1 MKEKEKTE
9 KRAKDSE
16 NIEAEETKKNAEAEN
31 AQKSGAKAENATTD
45 TVLDREE
52 MGDEKYIEALE
63 ERIGQCMAESVS
75 ARNIAM
81 RLQADFDNY
90 RKRNASLAEEM
101 KALGKSMVIE
111 KMLTVLDNCDLA
123 RKYITDEAALT
134 GFNMMERQILDA
146 LESFGLAEIEAE
158 GKDFDA
164 AFMSAVEREKTPGQ
178 EGKVVGVLAK
188 GYTLNGKVLRPASV
202 KVGC

>member
-1 MKEKEKTE
+1 MKDRKEKKAAETAAKTE
-9 KRAKDSE
+9 TA
-16 NIEAEETKKNAEAEN
+16 AEESSE
-31 AQKSGAKAENATTD
+31 KAEEN
-45 TVLDREE
+45 VIDRES
-52 MGDEKYIEALE
+52 MSDEEYIAALE
-63 ERIGQCMAESVS
+63 EKVGQCVAEAASAKNMAL
-75 ARNIAM
+75 

-90 RKRNASLAEEM
+90 RKRNAALSEEM

-123 RKYITDEAALT
+123 RKYITDESALT

-146 LESFGLAEIEAE
+146 LEAFGLKEIEAE

-164 AFMSAVEREKTPGQ
+164 AEMSAVEREKAEGK
-178 EGKVVGVLAK
+178 EGKVVAVLAK
-188 GYTLNGKVLRPASV
+188 GYTLGGKVLRPASV